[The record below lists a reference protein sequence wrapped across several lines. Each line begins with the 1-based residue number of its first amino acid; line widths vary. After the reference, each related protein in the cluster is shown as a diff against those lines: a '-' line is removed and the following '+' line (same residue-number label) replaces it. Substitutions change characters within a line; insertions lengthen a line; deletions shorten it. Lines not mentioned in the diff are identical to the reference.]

1 VSGPLDALPRAG
13 GRNLAVRITKDA
25 ARHVRAGH
33 PWIFDAAVTSVRG
46 GDRGDGVGR
55 PGDLAV
61 VFDDDRRFMA
71 VGLWDPGSPIRVK
84 VLHHG
89 DPATIDAGF
98 WQRRLAEAVARRGPL
113 VTSTVTTAC
122 RLVHGENDGLPGV
135 VVDHY
140 GTTAVLKLYSAAW
153 FPHLGA
159 LLDAVAATVG
169 PDTVV
174 LRLARSVQ
182 AGETYGLVDGTTVAG
197 PVPVGPVRFCEHGLA
212 FDADVV
218 RGQKTGHFLD
228 QRDNRALVG
237 QRSSGARVLDLFCCT
252 GGFTVHAAAGGAVE
266 VHSVDLSRHAVAAAA
281 HNVGLNQDVPAVVA
295 CGYRRTMGDAF
306 EVMESLARARER
318 YDLVVVDPP
327 SFASKQADVTG
338 ALRAYGRLTE
348 LAVPLVRSGGTLFQA
363 SCSSRVPVDRFVDR
377 VRRSAVAAG
386 VELQVDEVT
395 GHPVDH
401 PVGFPEGAYLKAVL
415 ATVER

>member
-1 VSGPLDALPRAG
+1 VTGSLDALPRPG
-13 GRNLAVRITKDA
+13 RRNLAVRITKDA
-25 ARHVRAGH
+25 ARHVRSGH

-46 GDRGDGVGR
+46 GERGDGVGA

-89 DPATIDAGF
+89 DPEPIDAGF
-98 WQRRLAEAVARRGPL
+98 WERRLTGAVARRGDL
-113 VTSTVTTAC
+113 VASTASTAC
-122 RLVHGENDGLPGV
+122 RLVHGENDGLPVV

-140 GTTAVLKLYSAAW
+140 GATAVLKVYSPAW

-159 LLDAVAATVG
+159 LLDALRAAVG
-169 PDTVV
+169 PDAVV

-182 AGETYGLVDGTTVAG
+182 AGETFGLTDGTTIAG
-197 PVPVGPVRFCEHGLA
+197 PAPDGPVRFHEHGLA

-237 QRSSGARVLDLFCCT
+237 NRSRGARVLDLFSCT
-252 GGFTVHAAAGGAVE
+252 GGFTVHAAAGGADR
-266 VHSVDLSRHAVAAAA
+266 VHSVDLSRYAVDATTHNLGLNRDLPAVAACR
-281 HNVGLNQDVPAVVA
+281 HRGTV
-295 CGYRRTMGDAF
+295 GDAF
-306 EVMESLARARER
+306 EVMEALARDGER

-327 SFASKQADVTG
+327 SFASKQSDVPN
-338 ALRAYGRLTE
+338 ALRAYGRLTA
-348 LAVPLVRSGGTLFQA
+348 LAVALVRPGGTLFQA
-363 SCSSRVPVDRFVDR
+363 SCSSRVPADRFVDQ
-377 VRRSAVAAG
+377 VRRAAVGAG
-386 VELQVDEVT
+386 ADLRVEHIT
-395 GHPVDH
+395 GHAVDH